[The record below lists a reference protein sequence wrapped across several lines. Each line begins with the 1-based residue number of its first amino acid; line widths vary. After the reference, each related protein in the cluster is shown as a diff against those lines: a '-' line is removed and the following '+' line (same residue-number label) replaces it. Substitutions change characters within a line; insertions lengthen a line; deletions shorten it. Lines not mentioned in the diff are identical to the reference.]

1 MKVWLAHSFLP
12 LLLFTWLP
20 SAGLTQQISAT
31 IDPSLQLELV
41 LQCLLQAG
49 SGSTTGE
56 VKWLNT
62 TRNNGEKQNEGDVKK
77 TFAQLIFTGVNTTD
91 TGTYTCRMKNT
102 STVPEDG
109 QTLKSTNRKG
119 TALHSQVS
127 QTGFTHWSDFYE
139 RQHYSGTNPRTERQ
153 KPKTDSHTREPVIT
167 VECRFRIWLENI
179 TVHVQWYKTACLEMG
194 NPTDT
199 TALGEN
205 CTSLTSSS
213 VHAADVGICGC
224 RVFITR
230 INLTDTGNGTQGTGP
245 NYGPGAPQ
253 INGTK
258 KDTWTGLN
266 FLLCIMFGLVVG
278 TLLYMP
284 IIAFLLWQCRRNRKG
299 KLTSSQVTEGNQL
312 RMTAPVTG
320 TEDLT
325 YANLK
330 FEKKGTNP
338 IASGVVYS
346 EIKPSQQK
354 QSSGSA
360 SAANTG
366 VDVFP

>member
-258 KDTWTGLN
+258 KDTWTG
-266 FLLCIMFGLVVG
+266 
-278 TLLYMP
+278 
-284 IIAFLLWQCRRNRKG
+284 